1 MAVALVHPA
10 TDDGPDTLEKTVA
23 FLQKRD
29 GIDKVHITFLG
40 QTRLS
45 VQSDELPV
53 EKSACGHC
61 TANYAVVAVTLAT
74 DAQAAAVRGEAQPG
88 ECAVGQ

>member
-1 MAVALVHPA
+1 VKHDLHSCCVMAVALLHPA
-10 TDDGPDTLEKTVA
+10 TDNGPDTLEKTVA

-29 GIDKVHITFLG
+29 GIDKVHITVFG

-53 EKSACGHC
+53 DMSACA
-61 TANYAVVAVTLAT
+61 TAK
-74 DAQAAAVRGEAQPG
+74 
-88 ECAVGQ
+88 